1 MQRLAFLVTKPATF
15 ILHHRRFLIALPVL
29 LLCEIAFHTYQN
41 RVTPPHVR
49 LDAPFH
55 IGCQDTLKSEVLPRE
70 DATILMLAQ
79 NSDVEGAVSSIVSLE
94 ESFNS
99 WAKYP
104 IIFLNEEPWE
114 VGFMDAVKEVS
125 SGDVQFG
132 VIDQDV

>member
-1 MQRLAFLVTKPATF
+1 MQRLAFLIAKPASF
-15 ILHHRRFLIALPVL
+15 ILHHRRYLIALPIL
-29 LLCEIAFHTYQN
+29 LLCEIAFHAYEN

-55 IGCQDTLKSEVLPRE
+55 IGCQDTLKSEILPRE
-70 DATILMLAQ
+70 NATILVLAR

-104 IIFLNEEPWE
+104 ITFLNEEPWE
-114 VGFMDAVKEVS
+114 VEFMDAVKEVS

-132 VIDQDV
+132 IIDADM